1 MGYLNGSAG
10 NNCSAAAGSWNCSA
24 QHVTYKMDLD
34 VRIAAIMSALTAFE
48 AAVASADASA
58 APLRTNMTKLRAAT
72 SAANT
77 RLASAILAAGSC
89 APLSLKYHAVYAH
102 LCGASG
108 LSHSLS
114 TVWACVLLLAL
125 LHLLLLPSAMHGLK
139 LGYQLREG
147 AWRPSR
153 PGHIAADQVAY
164 LCMHLDEA
172 YAKVTATARVRA
184 AFERDIVAAL
194 ADCLQCPLT
203 WVQVEGIR
211 RGSVV
216 VEVSLWAPA
225 DNANKVTCTQLVEE
239 MLRQVQDS
247 QSRLYQHEATQTC
260 YRLESLDAHGREVA
274 GKMDASKA
282 AHHAGAAAPGDT
294 SLEAPGEIALGA
306 VTTSTVAREAGA
318 AAVVKDGKH
327 AMARYAAWS
336 SQSSGKTK
344 DSLAGILSASRADSA
359 RHIPSPP
366 LHPEAKVELV
376 VLDADPKDQLA
387 EALEIVRQDDPFA
400 ALRLTDPEDSIFGN
414 PMLALQEIQ
423 LEIEGMVKGE

>member
-125 LHLLLLPSAMHGLK
+125 LHVLLLPSAMHGLK
-139 LGYQLREG
+139 LGHQLREG

-153 PGHIAADQVAY
+153 PAHIAADQVAY

-294 SLEAPGEIALGA
+294 SLEAPGETALGA
-306 VTTSTVAREAGA
+306 EAGA
-318 AAVVKDGKH
+318 AAVVKDGKD